1 MKRKKLAE
9 RTLIK
14 YPFPAVPIIRVELVT
29 LFLVAGE
36 PYARQHT
43 ILYNSYSSARER
55 PHYIFLSKEIKRYLL
70 SEQ

>member
-14 YPFPAVPIIRVELVT
+14 YPFPAVPIIKVELVT

-43 ILYNSYSSARER
+43 IL
-55 PHYIFLSKEIKRYLL
+55 HYIFLSKEIKRYFL
-70 SEQ
+70 SEQYSKVT